1 MSCVSKQRF
10 IFIQTYI
17 SLIISQSA
25 QYAMLLTCYNI
36 NSCIAYQCV
45 DLFDILDN
53 MVIVTVISVS
63 INEETWWY
71 SLAPK
76 VIDTH
81 VNQTQIA
88 LTECVY

>member
-25 QYAMLLTCYNI
+25 QYAILLTCVNI
-36 NSCIAYQCV
+36 NSCIAYQYV

-63 INEETWWY
+63 INEET
-71 SLAPK
+71 
-76 VIDTH
+76 
-81 VNQTQIA
+81 
-88 LTECVY
+88 